1 VLIFLKKEKNFRTC
15 SQHRFL
21 CLLAFLN
28 ALHTCKLLFYKKDN
42 YVLINNP
49 PNFLLMIKLLNKK
62 IIISALFCFQGIAML
77 TAQTSEQTINGNLT
91 NDARVKEFSMEPV
104 KGTPSLIK
112 MNAVGT
118 TLSLSGTP
126 AFLQSVLGLEA
137 TTTFEAT
144 RTTNTAQGIKITVF
158 QQYNNGIKVEHGVF
172 KAISKKDIVQAF
184 TAEYYN
190 LASISATPTLSES
203 AALQKAFDF
212 VGATSY
218 AWDYVLTLG
227 DSPEHVAAY
236 NELYPKGEL
245 VMVDD
250 YGTTEIDIYLA
261 YKFNVYAAEPLSRA
275 DIYVDATN
283 GKILLNDAIIKH
295 ADANGKN
302 KIAKTIRPNK
312 NTYSGNA
319 NGPLRTLVAVPK
331 DLQAIGDTRYA
342 GRRNFDTTLNEN
354 GFYELKGTTPT
365 GIPNETFSFEGQGG
379 IPLNVDLTALSES
392 IFDGDSGLLE
402 VQETADNEWN
412 AEEHRK
418 DTFDG
423 PANNYPANNEAKNDD
438 VALDAHWGAEI
449 VLRYWSE
456 IHNRESYDNNGT
468 GVKNYVHYGDAYDNA
483 FWNGKAM
490 TYGDG
495 SYQGGT
501 NPDGSFAPLTSLDVC
516 GHEIGH
522 GVCEFTADL
531 VYAKESGAMNEGFS
545 DIWAAA
551 VENFVLVGIDPTLP
565 YIPWGVGEQIDER
578 DGGLAP
584 GEEGSRALR
593 WMDDPKAANDPDC
606 YDGDNWVPVT
616 GPNCVT
622 PSPGNDQCGVHSNS
636 GVLNKW
642 YYLMVE
648 GSGQVISGGLNKV
661 SADDEMTDAGNAYKV
676 EPIGF
681 DKADQITYLAETTL
695 TPNATFLNMRDASI
709 LTTQLLYGVAS
720 YEEIQVTNAWYAVDI
735 GAIYE
740 AGEPDTILLSKS
752 NVQVFTETNEI
763 DGCSEVNAYNI
774 VLIGS
779 TVTEAV
785 TIALNFGGT
794 ATKGVDYTVSADA
807 LTFPEGNSAQTVTIN
822 VVDDAT
828 IEDEAET
835 IIMSYSFKGVDYEQT
850 YAIGDDDFVPNTGS
864 TPITLLEESFEGND
878 IPASWEI
885 VDFSEGGP
893 VGANRWNYNGVGT
906 EAGRAYIT
914 NPTLY
919 IGSAT
924 YETNSPTN
932 VILRSP
938 LLNGAGKRGVTV
950 SFDWEAGGELDPAD
964 SSIIFDYGELVY
976 SIDGKTYVGLEKFVG
991 GGPAGA
997 VTTSGSYSSLIS
1009 TADGLPFYIG
1019 WRWYNDTNAGSDF
1032 SFAIDNVVI
1041 SATPPGIE
1049 TEAFIPKVEKSV
1061 KSSTVSATDAVYFLS
1076 KEDDGLMAYISNAS
1090 ADLGCVSIK
1099 VTEEGTG
1106 IAGFENMDSK
1116 RAEKVLFIDVENK
1129 EATYDLT
1136 LYYTNEELAEFDDAS
1151 ALRIILVESEFII
1164 DADFEQKNY
1173 QSNGSA
1179 AALDVEGQF
1188 IAYTGTFK
1196 GSGPLTV
1203 SEAPAS
1209 GGSLSVDA
1217 ISALENST
1225 KVYPNPAF
1233 SSLTIQLADA
1243 TVKSVAIYNTL
1254 GQAIK
1259 VVNMKT
1265 ANKQAN
1271 LNVAS
1276 LAKGFYILKISTEN
1290 GTVLTKRFVKK

>member
-1 VLIFLKKEKNFRTC
+1 
-15 SQHRFL
+15 
-21 CLLAFLN
+21 
-28 ALHTCKLLFYKKDN
+28 
-42 YVLINNP
+42 
-49 PNFLLMIKLLNKK
+49 MIKLLTKK
-62 IIISALFCFQGIAML
+62 IIISTLFCFQGIAMI
-77 TAQTSEQTINGNLT
+77 TAQTSEQTINSNLT
-91 NDARVKEFSMEPV
+91 KDARVKEFSMEPL

-144 RTTNTAQGIKITVF
+144 RTTTAAKGIKITVF

-172 KAISKKDIVQAF
+172 KAISKKNIVQGF

-190 LASISATPTLSES
+190 LASISAAPTLSES

-227 DSPEHVAAY
+227 DSPQHVAAY

-250 YGTTEIDIYLA
+250 YGTTEVDIYLA

-302 KIAKTIRPNK
+302 KIAKTIRPTI
-312 NTYSGNA
+312 NTYSANA
-319 NGPLRTLVAVPK
+319 NGPLRALVAGSN

-365 GIPNETFSFEGQGG
+365 GIPNETFSFEGRGG

-392 IFDGDSGLLE
+392 IFDGDGGLLE
-402 VQETADNEWN
+402 VSETADNEWN
-412 AEEHRK
+412 TEEHRK

-423 PANNYPANNEAKNDD
+423 PADNYPAKNEANNDD

-456 IHNRESYDNNGT
+456 IHNRSSYDDKGT

-483 FWNGKAM
+483 FWNGTAM

-495 SYQGGT
+495 TYQGGT
-501 NPDGSFAPLTSLDVC
+501 NPNGSFAPLTSLDVC

-545 DIWAAA
+545 DIWAAS
-551 VENFVLVGIDPTLP
+551 VENFVLVGIDSLLP

-578 DGGLAP
+578 DGGLEP
-584 GEEGSRALR
+584 GKPGSRALR
-593 WMDDPKAANDPDC
+593 WMDDPKAAGDPDC

-648 GSGQVISGGLNKV
+648 GSGQVISGGLDKV
-661 SADDEMTDAGNAYKV
+661 SVEDQLTDAENTYKV

-681 DKADQITYLAETTL
+681 DRADQITYLAETTL

-709 LTTQLLYGVAS
+709 LAAQLLYGVAS
-720 YEEIQVTNAWYAVDI
+720 DEEIQVTNAWYAVDI

-740 AGEPDTILLSKS
+740 AGEPDTIVISPS
-752 NVQVFTETNEI
+752 NVQIFTETNEI

-779 TVTEAV
+779 TVTEPV

-822 VVDDAT
+822 VVDDAI

-850 YAIGDDDFVPNTGS
+850 YAIADDDFVPNTGS
-864 TPITLLEESFEGND
+864 TPITLLEESFDGDD

-885 VDFSEGGP
+885 VDFSSGGP

-924 YETNSPTN
+924 YESNSPTN

-950 SFDWEAGGELDPAD
+950 SFDWEAGGEIDAAD
-964 SSIIFDYGELVY
+964 GTIFDYGELVY

-991 GGPAGA
+991 SGPAGA
-997 VTTSGSYSSLIS
+997 VTASGSYASLIS
-1009 TADGLPFYIG
+1009 TADGSPFYIG

-1076 KEDDGLMAYISNAS
+1076 KEDDGLMAYIENAS

-1136 LYYTNEELAEFDDAS
+1136 LYYTNGELAAFDDAS
-1151 ALRIILVESEFII
+1151 ALKILLVDSQFIN
-1164 DADFEQKNY
+1164 DADFAEGNY
-1173 QSNGSA
+1173 QYNVTA
-1179 AALDVEGQF
+1179 TPNTEDEFV
-1188 IAYTGTFK
+1188 AYTGTFK
-1196 GSGPLTV
+1196 GSGALTV
-1203 SEAPAS
+1203 SETPAE
-1209 GGSLSVDA
+1209 GTSLSTES
-1217 ISALENST
+1217 ISALEENT

-1243 TVKSVAIYNTL
+1243 TIKSVAIYNTL
-1254 GQAIK
+1254 GQTIK
-1259 VVNMKT
+1259 IVNVKT

-1271 LNVAS
+1271 LNVEN
-1276 LAKGFYILKISTEN
+1276 LAKGLYFLKISTNN
-1290 GTVLTKRFVKK
+1290 GNFLTKRFVKK

>member
-1 VLIFLKKEKNFRTC
+1 
-15 SQHRFL
+15 
-21 CLLAFLN
+21 
-28 ALHTCKLLFYKKDN
+28 
-42 YVLINNP
+42 
-49 PNFLLMIKLLNKK
+49 MIKLLNKK

-144 RTTNTAQGIKITVF
+144 RTTSAAKGFKITVF

-302 KIAKTIRPNK
+302 KIAKIIRPNK
-312 NTYSGNA
+312 NTNNANA
-319 NGPLRTLVAVPK
+319 NGPLRTLVAGSK

-365 GIPNETFSFEGQGG
+365 GIPNETFSFEGYGG
-379 IPLNVDLTALSES
+379 IPLNVNLTALSES

-402 VQETADNEWN
+402 VPETADNEWN

-418 DTFDG
+418 DRFDG
-423 PANNYPANNEAKNDD
+423 PTDTYPAKNEAKNDD

-456 IHNRESYDNNGT
+456 IHNRESYDDKGT

-483 FWNGKAM
+483 FWNGTAM

-501 NPDGSFAPLTSLDVC
+501 YPDGSFAPLTSLDVC

-551 VENFVLVGIDPTLP
+551 VENFVLEGIDATLP

-584 GEEGSRALR
+584 GKEGSRALR
-593 WMDDPKAANDPDC
+593 WMDDPKVVGDPDC
-606 YDGDNWVPVT
+606 YDGDNWVPVA
-616 GPNCVT
+616 GPMCVEPNT
-622 PSPGNDQCGVHSNS
+622 GNDQCGVHSNS

-648 GSGQVISGGLNKV
+648 GSGQVISEGAGIACRTCPLENKV
-661 SADDEMTDAGNAYKV
+661 SVEDEITDAGNTYKV
-676 EPIGF
+676 ESIGF
-681 DKADQITYLAETTL
+681 DKADQITYLAEITL

-740 AGEPDTILLSKS
+740 AGEPDSILLSAS
-752 NVQVFTETNEI
+752 NIQVFTETNEI

-774 VLIGS
+774 ALIGS
-779 TVTEAV
+779 TVEEAV
-785 TIALNFGGT
+785 TIALTFEGT
-794 ATKGVDYTVSADA
+794 ATKGIDYTVSAEA
-807 LTFPEGNSAQTVTIN
+807 LDFPAGNSAQVVTIN
-822 VVDDAT
+822 VIDDST
-828 IEDEAET
+828 IEDGASET
-835 IIMSYSFKGVDYEQT
+835 IIMSYTFNDVDFEQVFT
-850 YAIGDDDFVPNTGS
+850 IGDDDFVPRTGS
-864 TPITLLEESFEGND
+864 EDIILLEESFEGDD

-885 VDFSEGGP
+885 VDFSAGGP
-893 VGANRWNYNGVGT
+893 LGANFWNYDGLESEV
-906 EAGRAYIT
+906 GRAYIT
-914 NPTLY
+914 QPTLY

-924 YETNSPTN
+924 YDSNSPTN

-938 LLNGAGKRGVTV
+938 LLNAVGLRAVTV
-950 SFDWEAGGELDPAD
+950 SFDWSAGGEVDRTSPV
-964 SSIIFDYGELVY
+964 IYDYGELVY
-976 SIDGKTYVGLEKFVG
+976 SIDGKTYVGVEKFTGSGPG
-991 GGPAGA
+991 GSI
-997 VTTSGSYSSLIS
+997 TESGEYSGLIS

-1019 WRWYNDTNAGSDF
+1019 WRWYNDTDVGGDF

-1041 SATPPGIE
+1041 TATPSGIE
-1049 TEAFIPKVEKSV
+1049 TQAFIPRVEKSI
-1061 KSSTVSATDAVYFLS
+1061 KSSNVSATDAVYFLS
-1076 KEDDGLMAYISNAS
+1076 KEDDGLMAYIENAS

-1099 VTEEGTG
+1099 VTEAGTSV
-1106 IAGFENMDSK
+1106 AGFEKMDTK
-1116 RAEKVLFIDVENK
+1116 RAEKVLVIDVENK

-1136 LYYTNEELAEFDDAS
+1136 LYYTDGELADFDDAS
-1151 ALRIILVESEFII
+1151 ALKILLVDSQFIN
-1164 DADFEQKNY
+1164 DADFAEGNY
-1173 QSNGSA
+1173 QYNGTA
-1179 AALDVEGQF
+1179 TPNTEDEFV
-1188 IAYTGTFK
+1188 AYTGTFK
-1196 GSGPLTV
+1196 GSGALTV
-1203 SEAPAS
+1203 SETPAEGTS
-1209 GGSLSVDA
+1209 SLSTES
-1217 ISALENST
+1217 ISALEENT
-1225 KVYPNPAF
+1225 RVYPNPAF
-1233 SSLTIQLADA
+1233 SSVTIQLADA
-1243 TVKSVAIYNTL
+1243 TIKSVAIYNAL
-1254 GQAIK
+1254 GQTIK
-1259 VVNMKT
+1259 VVNVKT
-1265 ANKQAN
+1265 ANRQAD

-1276 LAKGFYILKISTEN
+1276 LAKGLYILKITTNN
-1290 GTVLTKRFVKK
+1290 GNVLTKRFVKK